1 MIIANEMTFSIAVL
15 GRSKNMF
22 GLMKKSEHEKICRNL
37 HSHIK
42 YHTEVNKKHCEGIQV
57 LKRKLEL
64 ENRRAA
70 YWKLKFLE
78 PDKEPVVLGEK
89 EDVEYIKA

>member
-1 MIIANEMTFSIAVL
+1 
-15 GRSKNMF
+15 MF
-22 GLMKKSEHEKICRNL
+22 GLMEKSEHERICHNL

-42 YHTEVNKKHCEGIQV
+42 YHAEINKKYYEEIQV
-57 LKRKLEL
+57 LKRQLEL

-70 YWKLKFLE
+70 YWKMKFLE

-89 EDVEYIKA
+89 EDVEYIKE

>member
-1 MIIANEMTFSIAVL
+1 
-15 GRSKNMF
+15 MF
-22 GLMKKSEHEKICRNL
+22 GLMKKTEHERICNNL

-42 YHTEVNKKHCEGIQV
+42 YHSEISKKNYEEIQV
-57 LKRKLEL
+57 LKKRLEL

-70 YWKLKFLE
+70 YWKMKFIE

-89 EDVEYIKA
+89 EDVE